1 MLEIKDR
8 VKAIR
13 KYYNLTQQDLA
24 DKLGIKRSTIATYE
38 SGRNQPID
46 AVITLIC
53 REFSVNEEWLRNGT
67 GEMLMEL
74 DRKDRIMLLAK
85 QLMRNESE
93 EFVDRFSTALS
104 KLDSD
109 GWELLAD
116 IAESIVNRNKKGP
129 GNS

>member
-1 MLEIKDR
+1 MKDR

-13 KYYNLTQQDLA
+13 KHYDLTQQEFA
-24 DKLGIKRSTIATYE
+24 DRIGVKRNTIATYE
-38 SGRNQPID
+38 AGRNQPID

-53 REFSVNEEWLRNGT
+53 REFNINEEWLRDGS
-67 GEMLMEL
+67 GEMLMQL
-74 DRKDRIMLLAK
+74 DRKDRIMLFAK

-104 KLDSD
+104 KLDAD

-116 IAESIVNRNKKGP
+116 IAEAIVNKNRKGP